1 MEVKLSR
8 QEKRLLL
15 QKVANKEEKEKVLT
29 AFQLGV
35 EYALIGTLPIQKV
48 PALLKSK

>member
-1 MEVKLSR
+1 MQIKLTKE
-8 QEKRLLL
+8 EKRLLL
-15 QKVANKEEKEKVLT
+15 QRVADKENKEKVLT